1 MQQGEREVE
10 SALHAAGVAAD
21 FAIGSVGQTDAFEQI
36 VAALLQVGALHAM
49 QRALQLDVLAARQ
62 EAIEGGLL
70 QRSADRG
77 AHLWALFD
85 DVETSHR
92 GCPRCWWQQRRQHQH
107 RRRFAGTVRAKKP
120 VDLAFGN
127 GEVDAVDGTRPF
139 FKLAHESAYFDCTH
153 GWQSTTLLPARHG
166 TRGRPIVCG
175 M

>member
-1 MQQGEREVE
+1 MQQREREVE
-10 SALHAAGVAAD
+10 SALHAAGVATN
-21 FAIGSVGQTDAFEQI
+21 FAVGCVGQTDAFEQV

-49 QRALQLDVLAARQ
+49 QRALQLDVFSTRQ
-62 EAIEGGLL
+62 EAIERGLL

-77 AHLWALFD
+77 THLWALFD
-85 DVETSHR
+85 DVKSGDCR
-92 GCPRCWWQQRRQHQH
+92 CPSCWWQQRCQHQH
-107 RRRFAGTVRAKKP
+107 RRRLASTVRAKKP

-139 FKLAHESAYFDCTH
+139 FKLADESTHFDCTH
-153 GWQSTTLLPARHG
+153 VWQSTTLLPARHG